1 MARIVVVEDLVA
13 PSVLGRGGQAVRVL
27 QVLESLRRLGHD
39 VLFVEFLDEPP
50 SGAALAAF
58 AAITRDWWDPARAAL
73 LASAS
78 GDPHAGV
85 EPEAVASFAAEA
97 DALVTLAAHYRR
109 EPWPLLEDV
118 RPRILVEQDPGYTH
132 LWAAGGDPRDV
143 FGVHDVH
150 FTVGANLG
158 TPRSSLPTSGIAWH
172 PLWPPVVLDWWTPGA
187 PVRRDRF
194 TTVGAWRD
202 YGYLEFEGEVL
213 GPKVD
218 EFERFIDLPRR
229 SGEQLEL
236 ALAIDHDDPDRE
248 RLAEHGWLLEDPSIV
263 ATPGRYRTYVEG
275 SRGEFSCAKGG
286 YVGTRSGWFSDRS
299 ACYLAAGR
307 PVVVQATGFEDVLPT
322 GQGVFAVHDVDE
334 AAAALADVRA
344 DFPRHSRAAR
354 ALAREFFDG
363 ERLLGR
369 MLGEAEVSS
378 FSGRRGRR

>member
-13 PSVLGRGGQAVRVL
+13 PSVLGRGGQAMRVL

-50 SGAALAAF
+50 TAAALAAF
-58 AAITRDWWDPARAAL
+58 GAITRDWWDPARAAL
-73 LASAS
+73 LAAAS
-78 GDPHAGV
+78 GERHAGA
-85 EPEAVASFAAEA
+85 EAETVASFAAGA

-132 LWAAGGDPRDV
+132 LWAADGDPRDV
-143 FGVHDVH
+143 FGVHDVY
-150 FTVGANLG
+150 FTVGANVG

-172 PLWPPVVLDWWTPGA
+172 PLWPPVVLDWWTPAA

-202 YGYLEFEGEVL
+202 YGYLEFEGDVL
-213 GPKVD
+213 GPKVA
-218 EFERFIDLPRR
+218 EFDRFIDLPRR

-236 ALAIDHDDPDRE
+236 ALAIDRNDPDRE
-248 RLAEHGWLLEDPSIV
+248 RLAEHGWLLADPAIV
-263 ATPGRYRTYVEG
+263 ATPGGYRTYVEC

-322 GQGVFAVHDVDE
+322 GEGVFAVHDVDE

-363 ERLLGR
+363 PRLLGR
-369 MLGEAEVSS
+369 MLAEAVVSS

>member
-1 MARIVVVEDLVA
+1 MARLVVVEDLVA
-13 PSVLGRGGQAVRVL
+13 PSVLGRGGHAMLILQA
-27 QVLESLRRLGHD
+27 LESLRRLGHD

-50 SGAALAAF
+50 GAAALAAF
-58 AAITRDWWDPARAAL
+58 ATLTRDWWDPTRAAL
-73 LASAS
+73 LAAAS
-78 GDPHAGV
+78 GERHAGV
-85 EPEAVASFAAEA
+85 ETDAVASFAAGA
-97 DALVTLAAHYRR
+97 DGLITLAAHYRR

-132 LWAAGGDPRDV
+132 LWALDGDPRDIY
-143 FGVHDVH
+143 GVHDVY
-150 FTVGANLG
+150 FTVGANVG
-158 TPRSSLPTSGIAWH
+158 TPRSRLPTSGIAWQ

-236 ALAIDHDDPDRE
+236 ALAIDDDDPDRE
-248 RLAEHGWLLEDPSIV
+248 RLAEHGWRLEDPSIV
-263 ATPGRYRTYVEG
+263 ATPGGYRTYVEG

-286 YVGTRSGWFSDRS
+286 YVATRSGWFSDRS

-307 PVVVQATGFEDVLPT
+307 PVVLQATGFEDVLPT
-322 GQGVFAVHDVDE
+322 GEGAFAVHDVDE
-334 AAAALADVRA
+334 AAAALAEVRSDVA
-344 DFPRHSRAAR
+344 RHSHAAR

-369 MLGEAEVSS
+369 MLAEAGVPAVSRRG
-378 FSGRRGRR
+378 GRR